1 MRIMRI
7 SNNLVIS
14 LSKLARTWIALDH
27 NRPDI
32 VFEDKENK
40 NYLITVIACPSD
52 RRVDIKQEEKVNKYL
67 DLTVQIKE
75 LRKMNSVKV
84 VLLLNGALGIYTFF

>member
-14 LSKLARTWIALDH
+14 LRKLARTWIALDH

-32 VFEDKENK
+32 VFEDKQ
-40 NYLITVIACPSD
+40 
-52 RRVDIKQEEKVNKYL
+52 QEL
-67 DLTVQIKE
+67 PHL
-75 LRKMNSVKV
+75 
-84 VLLLNGALGIYTFF
+84 